1 MSSVTFGAMGT
12 GIDVWCGDVDAA
24 EEVRS
29 WFSKV
34 ESVCTRFRPGSELSR
49 INRSP
54 AGMVIL
60 SSMLTEVMQA
70 ADRARSITGGLVD
83 VGVGGDVV
91 AWGYDRSFEQVRDVE
106 DTPSRRT
113 RPRWTLQGHALI
125 RGPGTLI
132 DLGGVAKGWACDRAV
147 ERGLASVV
155 SAGGDIRSSDPR
167 TVVSVRDPFG
177 ELVARVNVGV
187 GALATSST
195 SRRRWKAGD
204 REVSHIIDPRT
215 MAPVSSPVMSATVV
229 AASAVDAE
237 AGAKATLLMG
247 EDSLVWADGAD
258 WIAGALVVWHDGSV
272 YATPGLEVAA

>member
-1 MSSVTFGAMGT
+1 MSSVAFGAMGT
-12 GIDVWCGDVDAA
+12 GIDVWCGDADAA
-24 EEVRS
+24 EEVRA
-29 WFSKV
+29 WFTEV

-54 AGMVIL
+54 AGMVML

-91 AWGYDRSFEQVRDVE
+91 AWGYDRSFEEVRDVE

-113 RPRWTLQGHALI
+113 RPRWNLQGHALI
-125 RGPGTLI
+125 RDPETLI
-132 DLGGVAKGWACDRAV
+132 DLGGVAKGWASDRAV
-147 ERGLASVV
+147 ERGMASVV

-167 TVVSVRDPFG
+167 TVVSVMGPFG

-195 SRRRWKAGD
+195 SRRRWKVGG

-237 AGAKATLLMG
+237 AGAKAALLMG
-247 EDSLVWADGAD
+247 EDSLVWADAAD